1 MTKSIDLVASNALK
15 HFAGAIYPF
24 AVKIKTPFPERIP
37 LNSCGMNKPMA
48 QLIADYEPK
57 AESNGLFP
65 NQASF
70 FRAYSEN
77 KNRNFIMTTA
87 TGSGKSLCFLAWVFD
102 QLLRD
107 ENATALLCFPTQSL
121 MWSQAGRLAD
131 LSEKESLLC
140 RDIKDLAYS
149 GVIKVA
155 SRQIP

>member
-1 MTKSIDLVASNALK
+1 MTQSIDLVASNALK
-15 HFAGAIYPF
+15 HFAGAIYQF
-24 AVKIKTPFPERIP
+24 AIKIKTPFPERIS
-37 LNSCGMNKPMA
+37 LNSCGMSKSMA

-57 AESNGLFP
+57 AESSGLFP

-77 KNRNFIMTTA
+77 RDRNFIMTTA

-107 ENATALLCFPTQSL
+107 ESATALLCFPTQAL

-131 LSEKESLLC
+131 LSEKEALRC
-140 RDIKDLAYS
+140 FTWV
-149 GVIKVA
+149 G
-155 SRQIP
+155 